1 MYFGVWLHQ
10 FHYTGIKERL
20 SWRKK
25 YFFSFPKIK
34 NFVAFKFNY
43 ELGTPLPERRNQ
55 RKLSKDWEM
64 QLANSEG
71 DISVVVFNICPIEKQ
86 SLHQKY
92 QPRVGNLIDSIFH
105 RFNNPSTFFYWQ

>member
-1 MYFGVWLHQ
+1 LASDCINFITPGSRNAYLDVKN
-10 FHYTGIKERL
+10 I
-20 SWRKK
+20 
-25 YFFSFPKIK
+25 FFSFPKIK

-43 ELGTPLPERRNQ
+43 ELGTSLPERRNK

-71 DISVVVFNICPIEKQ
+71 DISVVVFNICPSQKQ

-92 QPRVGNLIDSIFH
+92 
-105 RFNNPSTFFYWQ
+105 